1 MKQKNNKY
9 VITAIVGLSAAFMM
23 QMLWIVGGFQYTIS
37 KIKSD
42 VNEKLEQALFTEA
55 EQRACLYL
63 KSIAVSPS
71 NSDKPDITYFETE
84 LNKET
89 KSNIS
94 LPKLKAILDKSLP
107 SDYSII
113 LYNNGKEH
121 YYGGDNRA
129 IQLSVKSA
137 VFYTRTDQSQA
148 IQIEL
153 TNPYSIF
160 FEELGL
166 LALASFLM
174 LIITLLCIFKQ
185 VGIIRWQQNNAKMK
199 KIMTYSMIHDIKTP
213 LSTIRLG
220 LGALDHEKIVNDP
233 EKRTKYLQVISTE
246 TQHAYSLI
254 NRILTISKSQAG
266 KLELRKVQV
275 DMTNML
281 SKMEENFKV
290 NRLKNVSFENHIN
303 CQYAFADEEYLKEIF
318 YNLIDNSIKYSDGD
332 VTIRISTDKVDKGVS
347 IRVRD
352 NGIGISKAD
361 QKVIFDKYERASAA
375 KRTFK
380 KNGAPGFGLGLT
392 YVFQVIDAHEG
403 MIGVESELGKY
414 TEFSIFL
421 PDQKTSSGGGRE
433 DEELATL
440 NQLETDASDSLD
452 TNERI

>member
-1 MKQKNNKY
+1 MKQKKNKY
-9 VITAIVGLSAAFMM
+9 VIIAIVGLSAAFMM
-23 QMLWIVGGFQYTIS
+23 QMLWIVSGFQYTIS
-37 KIKSD
+37 KIKAD

-220 LGALDHEKIVNDP
+220 LGALDHERIANDS

-275 DMTNML
+275 DMTSML

-380 KNGAPGFGLGLT
+380 KKGAPGFGLGLT

-403 MIGVESELGKY
+403 MIGVESELGRY

-421 PDQKTSSGGGRE
+421 PDQKT
-433 DEELATL
+433 
-440 NQLETDASDSLD
+440 DSLD
-452 TNERI
+452 ANERV

>member
-9 VITAIVGLSAAFMM
+9 VIIAIVGLSAAFMM

-89 KSNIS
+89 KSNIF

-275 DMTNML
+275 DMTSML
-281 SKMEENFKV
+281 SKMEENFRV

-403 MIGVESELGKY
+403 MIGVESELGRY

-421 PDQKTSSGGGRE
+421 PDQKT
-433 DEELATL
+433 
-440 NQLETDASDSLD
+440 DSLD
-452 TNERI
+452 ANERV

>member
-9 VITAIVGLSAAFMM
+9 VIIAIVGLSAAFMM

-220 LGALDHEKIVNDP
+220 LGALDHERIANDS

-275 DMTNML
+275 DMTSML

-380 KNGAPGFGLGLT
+380 KKGAPGFGLGLT

-421 PDQKTSSGGGRE
+421 PDQKTNSGEG

-440 NQLETDASDSLD
+440 CQLETDASDSLD
-452 TNERI
+452 ADERV

>member
-246 TQHAYSLI
+246 TQHAYCLI

-266 KLELRKVQV
+266 KLELKKVQV
-275 DMTNML
+275 DMTSML

-403 MIGVESELGKY
+403 MIGVESELGRY

-421 PDQKTSSGGGRE
+421 PDQKT
-433 DEELATL
+433 
-440 NQLETDASDSLD
+440 DSLD
-452 TNERI
+452 ANERV

>member
-1 MKQKNNKY
+1 
-9 VITAIVGLSAAFMM
+9 M

-266 KLELRKVQV
+266 KLELKKVQV
-275 DMTNML
+275 DMTSML
-281 SKMEENFKV
+281 SKMEENFRV

-347 IRVRD
+347 IRVKD

-380 KNGAPGFGLGLT
+380 KKGAPGFGLGLT

-421 PDQKTSSGGGRE
+421 PDQKTNSGEG

-440 NQLETDASDSLD
+440 CQLETDASDSLD
-452 TNERI
+452 ADERV

>member
-1 MKQKNNKY
+1 M
-9 VITAIVGLSAAFMM
+9 
-23 QMLWIVGGFQYTIS
+23 
-37 KIKSD
+37 
-42 VNEKLEQALFTEA
+42 NEKLEQALFTEA

-220 LGALDHEKIVNDP
+220 LGALDHERIANDS

-266 KLELRKVQV
+266 KLELKKVQV
-275 DMTNML
+275 DMTSML
-281 SKMEENFKV
+281 SKMEENFRV
-290 NRLKNVSFENHIN
+290 NRVKNVSFENHIN

-380 KNGAPGFGLGLT
+380 KKGAPGFGLGLT

-403 MIGVESELGKY
+403 MIGVESELGRY

-421 PDQKTSSGGGRE
+421 PDQKT
-433 DEELATL
+433 
-440 NQLETDASDSLD
+440 DSLD
-452 TNERI
+452 ANERV

>member
-94 LPKLKAILDKSLP
+94 LSKLKAILDKSLL

-174 LIITLLCIFKQ
+174 LTITLLCIFKQ

-266 KLELRKVQV
+266 KLELKKVQV
-275 DMTNML
+275 DMTSML

-380 KNGAPGFGLGLT
+380 KKGAPGFGLGLT

-421 PDQKTSSGGGRE
+421 PDQKT
-433 DEELATL
+433 
-440 NQLETDASDSLD
+440 DSLD
-452 TNERI
+452 ANERV

>member
-9 VITAIVGLSAAFMM
+9 VIIAIVGLSAAFMM

-71 NSDKPDITYFETE
+71 NSDEPDITYFETE

-94 LPKLKAILDKSLP
+94 LPKLKAILDKSLQ

-220 LGALDHEKIVNDP
+220 LGALDHERIANDS

-275 DMTNML
+275 DMTSML

-380 KNGAPGFGLGLT
+380 KKGTPGFGLGLT

-403 MIGVESELGKY
+403 MIGVESELGRY

-421 PDQKTSSGGGRE
+421 PDQKT
-433 DEELATL
+433 
-440 NQLETDASDSLD
+440 DSLD
-452 TNERI
+452 ANERV

>member
-9 VITAIVGLSAAFMM
+9 VIIAIVGLSAAFMM

-174 LIITLLCIFKQ
+174 LTITLLCIFKQ

-275 DMTNML
+275 DMTSML
-281 SKMEENFKV
+281 SKMEENFRV

-403 MIGVESELGKY
+403 MIGVESELGRY

-421 PDQKTSSGGGRE
+421 PDQKT
-433 DEELATL
+433 
-440 NQLETDASDSLD
+440 DSLD
-452 TNERI
+452 ANERV

>member
-63 KSIAVSPS
+63 KSIAVSPP

-94 LPKLKAILDKSLP
+94 LSKLKAILDKSLP

-174 LIITLLCIFKQ
+174 LTITLLCIFKQ

-220 LGALDHEKIVNDP
+220 LGALDHERIANDS

-275 DMTNML
+275 DMTSML
-281 SKMEENFKV
+281 SKMEENFRV
-290 NRLKNVSFENHIN
+290 NRLKNVSFENYIN

-347 IRVRD
+347 IRVKD

-380 KNGAPGFGLGLT
+380 KKGAPGFGLGLT

-421 PDQKTSSGGGRE
+421 PDQKTSSGGG

-440 NQLETDASDSLD
+440 CQLETDASDSLD
-452 TNERI
+452 ADERV

>member
-9 VITAIVGLSAAFMM
+9 VIIAIVGLSAAFMM

-137 VFYTRTDQSQA
+137 VVYTRTDQSQA

-220 LGALDHEKIVNDP
+220 LGALDHERIANDS

-266 KLELRKVQV
+266 KLELKKVQV
-275 DMTNML
+275 DMTSML

-380 KNGAPGFGLGLT
+380 KKGAPGFGLGLT

-403 MIGVESELGKY
+403 MIGVESELGRY

-421 PDQKTSSGGGRE
+421 PDQKT
-433 DEELATL
+433 
-440 NQLETDASDSLD
+440 DSLD
-452 TNERI
+452 ANERV

>member
-113 LYNNGKEH
+113 LYNIGKEH

-220 LGALDHEKIVNDP
+220 LGALDHERIANDS

-266 KLELRKVQV
+266 KLELKKVQV
-275 DMTNML
+275 DMTSML

-380 KNGAPGFGLGLT
+380 KKGAPGFGLGLT

-403 MIGVESELGKY
+403 MIGVESELGRY

-421 PDQKTSSGGGRE
+421 PDQKT
-433 DEELATL
+433 
-440 NQLETDASDSLD
+440 DSLD
-452 TNERI
+452 ANERV

>member
-220 LGALDHEKIVNDP
+220 LGALDHERIANDS

-266 KLELRKVQV
+266 KLELKKVQV
-275 DMTNML
+275 DMTSML

-380 KNGAPGFGLGLT
+380 KKGAPGFELGLT

-403 MIGVESELGKY
+403 MIGVESELGRY

-421 PDQKTSSGGGRE
+421 PDQKT
-433 DEELATL
+433 
-440 NQLETDASDSLD
+440 DSLD
-452 TNERI
+452 ANERV

>member
-137 VFYTRTDQSQA
+137 VVYTRTDQSQA

-220 LGALDHEKIVNDP
+220 LGALDHERIANNP

-275 DMTNML
+275 DMTSML

-380 KNGAPGFGLGLT
+380 KKGTPGFGLGLT

-421 PDQKTSSGGGRE
+421 PDQKT
-433 DEELATL
+433 
-440 NQLETDASDSLD
+440 DSLD
-452 TNERI
+452 ADERV